1 MSLYTLK
8 PTLDLETFRTL
19 RATTDWGVP
28 EVPVAQSAI
37 DTSLYLA
44 TLWREGVAIGM
55 IRIIGDGALNVYV
68 QDLIVHPDHRGL
80 GLGRDLMTAAL
91 QYLAQTC
98 PPNISVGLMS
108 AVGVDGFYEQLGF
121 RARPNATEGAG
132 FQASLAELSSKGA
145 GND

>member
-1 MSLYTLK
+1 MSLTILK

-28 EVPVAQSAI
+28 EAAVAQSAI
-37 DTSLYLA
+37 NSSFYLA
-44 TLWREGVAIGM
+44 TLWREDVAIGM
-55 IRIIGDGALNVYV
+55 IRILGDGALNVYV

-91 QYLAQTC
+91 HHLAQTC
-98 PPNISVGLMS
+98 PPDISVGLMS
-108 AVGVDGFYEQLGF
+108 AAGIDGFYEQLGF

-132 FQASLAELSSKGA
+132 FQASLAELLSKGA